1 MKFTGQYPY
10 VIYTKI
16 TNRTAGDICLASSPE
31 RCLPPDPESQRM
43 NDQADPTE
51 PQHGLTPWLWRR
63 RRTRLGVSAAI
74 GSVATG
80 LTVALGNWQY
90 APSVGWDATA
100 IVFCGTVWLGV
111 WPLSAELTAARA
123 TGEDPSRT
131 TSDVLTLGASVA
143 SLVAV
148 GIVLAAGHAAHDVER
163 GLLAGLGLGT
173 VAVSWFT
180 VHTIFTLRY
189 ATLYYTGPRGG
200 IDFNSPELPSY
211 RDFAYIALTLGMT
224 FQVSDTSLQTTQMR
238 ETALRHSLLSYLFG
252 SVILATAINLVA
264 GLGS

>member
-1 MKFTGQYPY
+1 
-10 VIYTKI
+10 
-16 TNRTAGDICLASSPE
+16 
-31 RCLPPDPESQRM
+31 M
-43 NDQADPTE
+43 NEQADQPE
-51 PQHGLTPWLWRR
+51 PQHGLTLWLWRR

-74 GSVATG
+74 GSAAAT

-100 IVFCGTVWLGV
+100 IVFCGTVWLGI

-123 TGEDPSRT
+123 TREDPSRA

-180 VHTIFTLRY
+180 VHTIFMLRY

-200 IDFNSPELPSY
+200 IDFNSTELPSY

-224 FQVSDTSLQTTQMR
+224 FQVSDTNIQTKPIR
-238 ETALRHSLLSYLFG
+238 RTALRHAWLSFPLG
-252 SVILATAINLVA
+252 AVIIAACINLVS
-264 GLGS
+264 GLAK